1 MDMNLSELQEIV
13 NREDWHG
20 AVNRIAK
27 NWRKLSAEQE
37 QIRFY
42 PKEMTI
48 IDSLP
53 CTTWSNFVP
62 NILMLF
68 LSLTIYSIFSYL
80 LFLESAIV
88 SFRFLY

>member
-1 MDMNLSELQEIV
+1 MLLFVGLQ
-13 NREDWHG
+13 RAED
-20 AVNRIAK
+20 
-27 NWRKLSAEQE
+27 NWATEQE
-37 QIRFY
+37 QTHFY
-42 PKEMTI
+42 AKEMTI
-48 IDSLP
+48 IDLLP
-53 CTTWSNFVP
+53 CTTWKNFVP